1 MANLLIV
8 DDEREVGNFLAHLL
22 GGKGYNVTVVY
33 NGNEF
38 FEQLAKKQYHLAMID
53 VRLPDTNGLEIL
65 KQLKNLQPACKS
77 IIMTGFSMVQTA
89 IEAIKLGANDYI
101 EKPFDD
107 IDHLEH
113 LIDDMLKND
122 FTHAQNEINEIA
134 NKLGFVVGES
144 EQMRHL
150 LTMAFKIA
158 KKNINVLLEGETG
171 TGKEVF
177 ARFIHEASVRHDQ
190 TFIGINCGA
199 LTETLLE
206 SELFGHEK
214 GAFTGAI
221 QQRKGLFEIASKGTL
236 FLDEVAEASLQIQ
249 VKLLRIL
256 ETREFMRVGSTDTL
270 RTNARIIAASHVNLE
285 EAAKTKSF
293 REDLFYRLNVV
304 KLQIPPLRKRKEDIP
319 HLINF
324 LLAKQ
329 ENSHVKFS
337 DEALDLLMNYD
348 WPGNIRELSNIVTRA
363 ITLSEGETD
372 VITPQYLPQHFQEH
386 QNEKN
391 NIVTLRFENEG
402 NKNQQLTKFQTK
414 NINHNEFELYMNQW
428 AKEMINYWDDDEV
441 EFETVLQHVKQL
453 EAHIGQEFMK
463 KALRKTLGNRKEAAA
478 VLKITERKLRYL
490 LNEKRG

>member
-22 GGKGYNVTVVY
+22 GGRGYHVTVVY
-33 NGNEF
+33 SGKDF
-38 FEQLAKKQYHLAMID
+38 FAELEKKQYQLAMID

-65 KQLKNLQPACKS
+65 KRLKKIQPACKS

-107 IDHLEH
+107 IDQLEH
-113 LIDDMLKND
+113 SIEEMLKND
-122 FTHAQNEINEIA
+122 LTHGQNEINEIA
-134 NKLGFVVGES
+134 SKLDFVVGES

-177 ARFIHEASVRHDQ
+177 ARFIHEASVRQ
-190 TFIGINCGA
+190 EQPFIGVNCGA
-199 LTETLLE
+199 LSETLLE

-214 GAFTGAI
+214 GSFTGAI
-221 QQRKGLFEIASKGTL
+221 QMRKGLFEIASQGTL
-236 FLDEVAEASLQIQ
+236 FLDEVAEASPQIQ

-256 ETREFMRVGSTDTL
+256 ETREFMRVGSERPL

-285 EAAKTKSF
+285 QAVRAKSF
-293 REDLFYRLNVV
+293 REDLLYRLNVV
-304 KLQIPPLRKRKEDIP
+304 KLQIPPLRSRKEDIV

-329 ENSHVKFS
+329 PDRQIKFT
-337 DEALDLLMNYD
+337 DEAITLLMNYD
-348 WPGNIRELSNIVTRA
+348 WPGNIRELANVVTRA
-363 ITLSEGETD
+363 TTLSEGETD
-372 VITPQYLPQHFQEH
+372 LVTPQYLPQHLQE
-386 QNEKN
+386 QKEKKK
-391 NIVTLRFENEG
+391 VFTLQLEHPSR
-402 NKNQQLTKFQTK
+402 KNHRMLKPSK
-414 NINHNEFELYMNQW
+414 NSEFEQYVNGWVYDLLKFWQS
-428 AKEMINYWDDDEV
+428 DEI
-441 EFETVLQHVKQL
+441 EFEVVSQHIKQFEATV
-453 EAHIGQEFMK
+453 GQSFMR
-463 KALRKTLGNRKEAAA
+463 KALRETLGNRKEAAA
-478 VLKITERKLRYL
+478 VLKISERKLRYL
-490 LNEKRG
+490 LNEKGG